1 MQFKE
6 GMGWK
11 ACYDE
16 ERSLYT
22 AQYGGMGSYH
32 LYEIDEKHAIALT
45 SGETV
50 NLAENSGGPFSGF
63 STTAFYCGNCQKVI
77 IDIPRN

>member
-1 MQFKE
+1 MNCPYCSNEMKQ
-6 GMGWK
+6 GYIQCRDNLIW
-11 ACYDE
+11 A
-16 ERSLYT
+16 
-22 AQYGGMGSYH
+22 
-32 LYEIDEKHAIALT
+32 EKKRAVAAIALT